1 MFIHQ
6 FQKEK
11 TDTILNLESR
21 RFDLRLQRTT
31 EARILP
37 NREPKMGNWTWRR
50 QRSNETDEIML
61 YSGAN
66 YVPQQQKKQAPK
78 KKDSHRFDAPFDA

>member
-1 MFIHQ
+1 
-6 FQKEK
+6 
-11 TDTILNLESR
+11 
-21 RFDLRLQRTT
+21 
-31 EARILP
+31 
-37 NREPKMGNWTWRR
+37 
-50 QRSNETDEIML
+50 ML